1 MQPSAFRDRG
11 VCSVGTVLQ
20 CRNLLTVKSLSCQ
33 SFLPLTFETT
43 LETLGF
49 DHSAVWWI
57 ANYLAKFYVEA

>member
-1 MQPSAFRDRG
+1 
-11 VCSVGTVLQ
+11 
-20 CRNLLTVKSLSCQ
+20 
-33 SFLPLTFETT
+33 LTFETT